1 MIWDIQWSSMDIH
14 GILMYF
20 TIQAISEFCGLWL
33 DGFDQTTLPTDII
46 HVLCI
51 LAETSGYVPSQTPL
65 AETAVLWL
73 SHARSHLHSELHIR
87 HMSADSLVETR
98 QRLLKLGAQE
108 AVKLVPKL
116 RLVERHCWRGSIS
129 RFPQGTFCNFGA
141 WTCGSKN
148 VRWTMSRANCML
160 IRRNWWQSRQHLK
173 KRLLTTR
180 TDDTRVIVSE
190 GVWWHSQEQYL
201 TFPWEPT
208 QKLKSWSIL
217 DGHWY
222 RYSQPF
228 DF

>member
-1 MIWDIQWSSMDIH
+1 MDIH

-116 RLVERHCWRGSIS
+116 RLVESSIAGGG
-129 RFPQGTFCNFGA
+129 FNF
-141 WTCGSKN
+141 
-148 VRWTMSRANCML
+148 
-160 IRRNWWQSRQHLK
+160 
-173 KRLLTTR
+173 
-180 TDDTRVIVSE
+180 
-190 GVWWHSQEQYL
+190 
-201 TFPWEPT
+201 
-208 QKLKSWSIL
+208 
-217 DGHWY
+217 
-222 RYSQPF
+222 
-228 DF
+228 

>member
-1 MIWDIQWSSMDIH
+1 MGYTVIIH

-73 SHARSHLHSELHIR
+73 SHARSHLNSELHIR

-116 RLVERHCWRGSIS
+116 RLVELHCWRGSIS
-129 RFPQGTFCNFGA
+129 RFPQGIFCDLGLEPVA
-141 WTCGSKN
+141 LSKDA
-148 VRWTMSRANCML
+148 R
-160 IRRNWWQSRQHLK
+160 
-173 KRLLTTR
+173 
-180 TDDTRVIVSE
+180 
-190 GVWWHSQEQYL
+190 
-201 TFPWEPT
+201 
-208 QKLKSWSIL
+208 
-217 DGHWY
+217 
-222 RYSQPF
+222 
-228 DF
+228 